1 MKYETNIGLEV
12 HLQFST
18 ESKAFCSCS
27 TKFGESPNS
36 ETCPVCLGFPG
47 TLPVLN
53 EEMFLGAIKV
63 ALALN
68 CAIAEKMKFDRKN
81 YYYPDLP
88 KNFQISQ
95 YDKPLARHGFLEIHT
110 EKGVKKIK
118 IRRVHL
124 EEDAGKLIH
133 TDRYSLIDYNRA
145 GIPLLEIV
153 SEPDIS
159 SPEEAYAYLVSLKSL
174 LRYLDVSDCNME
186 EGSLRCDANIS
197 LRKEG
202 SESLGVKTE
211 LKNMNSFKGVKNA
224 LDYEIKRQ
232 TSLLNDDEKI
242 VQETRLWNADK
253 GVTASMRSKEEAHD
267 YRYFPEPDLVP
278 FTIDKKIVE
287 RISNEIPELPAM
299 RQARFVSQYNIPEY
313 DASVL
318 TQEKKIADFFEETV
332 KIYNNPKGISNWIMG
347 DVSGLLNEKN
357 ISIDQTHLTY
367 ANLAKMA
374 KMVDKGTISVKIAKA
389 ILPDMVNTGYSP
401 DALVREKGLSQM
413 SNKDELENIINQIIK
428 ENTKTVNDYKSGKKN
443 ALIFLVGQV
452 MKATGGKANPKM
464 VNEILRKRL
473 EPNVKSK

>member
-1 MKYETNIGLEV
+1 MKYEANIGLEV
-12 HLQFST
+12 HLQLST
-18 ESKAFCSCS
+18 ESKVFCSCS
-27 TKFGESPNS
+27 TEFGKSPNT

-53 EEMFLGAIKV
+53 EKAFLRAIKV

-68 CAIAEKMKFDRKN
+68 CTIEEKMKFDRKN

-95 YDKPLARHGFLEIHT
+95 YGKPLARHGLLQIHRD
-110 EKGVKKIK
+110 EGAKKIR

-159 SPEEAYAYLVSLKSL
+159 SPEEAYVYLISLKSL

-197 LRKEG
+197 LRKVG

-211 LKNMNSFKGVKNA
+211 LKNMNSFKNVKNA

-232 TSLLNDDEKI
+232 TSLLNEGEKI
-242 VQETRLWNADK
+242 LQETRLWNADK
-253 GVTASMRSKEEAHD
+253 GITTSMRSKEEEHD

-278 FTIDKKIVE
+278 FTIDKEIIE
-287 RISNEIPELPAM
+287 RVSNEIPELPAM
-299 RQARFVSQYNIPEY
+299 RQARFISQYNIPEY

-318 TQEKKIADFFEETV
+318 TQEKEIADFFEETI
-332 KIYNNPKGISNWIMG
+332 KIYNNPKGISNWLMG
-347 DVSGLLNEKN
+347 DVSGILNEKD
-357 ISIDQTHLTY
+357 ISIDQTQLQP

-374 KMVDKGTISVKIAKA
+374 KMVDEGIISGKIAKA
-389 ILPDMVNTGYSP
+389 ILPDMINNGYPP
-401 DALVREKGLSQM
+401 DVLVREKGLSQM
-413 SNKDELENIINQIIK
+413 SNREELENVISQILK
-428 ENTKTVNDYKSGKKN
+428 ENKKTVNDYKSGRKI
-443 ALIFLVGQV
+443 ALTFLVGQV
-452 MKATGGKANPKM
+452 MKVTGGKANPKI
-464 VNEILRKRL
+464 VNEILKAKL
-473 EPNVKSK
+473 G

>member
-12 HLQFST
+12 HLQLST
-18 ESKAFCSCS
+18 ESKVFCSCS

-53 EEMFLGAIKV
+53 EKAFISAIKV

-68 CAIAEKMKFDRKN
+68 CTIAENMKFDRKN

-95 YDKPLARHGFLEIHT
+95 YDKPLAMHGFLEVHT
-110 EKGVKKIK
+110 EKGAKKIK

-159 SPEEAYAYLVSLKSL
+159 SPEEAYAYLTYLKSL

-197 LRKEG
+197 LRKAG
-202 SESLGVKTE
+202 LESLGVKTE

-232 TSLLNDDEKI
+232 ASLLNEDEKI

-253 GVTASMRSKEEAHD
+253 GVTTSMRSKEEAHD
-267 YRYFPEPDLVP
+267 YRYFPEPDLMP
-278 FTIDKKIVE
+278 FTIDKEIVE
-287 RISNEIPELPAM
+287 RVSNEIPELPAM
-299 RQARFVSQYNIPEY
+299 RQVRFVSQYNIPEY

-347 DVSGLLNEKN
+347 DISRILNEKN
-357 ISIDQTHLTY
+357 ISIDQTQLTS
-367 ANLAKMA
+367 ASLAKMA
-374 KMVDKGTISVKIAKA
+374 KMVDEGTISVKIAKA
-389 ILPDMVNTGYSP
+389 ILPDMINNGYSP
-401 DALVREKGLSQM
+401 DVLVREKGLSQM
-413 SNKDELENIINQIIK
+413 SNKDELENIISQIIK
-428 ENTKTVNDYKSGKKN
+428 ENEKTVNDYQTGKKN

-452 MKATGGKANPKM
+452 MKATSGKANPKM
-464 VNEILRKRL
+464 VNEILKAKL
-473 EPNVKSK
+473 G